1 MSINQEHKAT
11 PISKLATYLGITL
24 TLQLIGLI
32 ATFVYSSYFN
42 RTNSFA
48 DSFLFRSADSPPTPV
63 GFNRPPSF
71 GNHFFGDYLWV
82 YAEIKQIGSGGYFG
96 VSQLF
101 LLVASKLPYYASL
114 VCLLATGG
122 LLMYLAARSLLPD
135 LKLPEQLLLLTG
147 GFLFSQ
153 PVLLAIDRGQMHF
166 LLFPLLLLGLS
177 FAMSDGSR
185 RTWGGVLMAAAIS
198 MKLTPVF
205 FLLLFVKKRRWKDLR
220 VSLLTLFGLLLL
232 PIAYLPSGF
241 GAWKYQLGLLETNKE
256 MSLMYNSKKYF
267 AENVAHNNSFKL
279 LTYHFSQMDSAVGQ
293 VGDFI
298 FDNYFWFAGLLGIFL
313 CWLIV
318 QKCVTLFES
327 ALLMA
332 IASSLLIPIASTYTL
347 MVFILPVVVVMSDK
361 EFVFSRMNLI
371 YCFIIGVMLMPK
383 QIALSF
389 AVFQD
394 ASVTFGGILNSGLS
408 LLVVIFI
415 TCKCFYLNLGNS
427 LVWRKKQNCRI

>member
-1 MSINQEHKAT
+1 MGINQEHTAT
-11 PISKLATYLGITL
+11 PISKLATYLGVTL
-24 TLQLIGLI
+24 TLQLIGFI

-63 GFNRPPSF
+63 GFNRPVPF

-101 LLVASKLPYYASL
+101 LLIASNLPYYASL
-114 VCLLATGG
+114 ICLLATGG
-122 LLMYLAARSLLPD
+122 LLMYLAARSLLPE

-166 LLFPLLLLGLS
+166 LLFTLLLLGFA

-185 RTWGGVLMAAAIS
+185 RTCGGVLLAAAIS
-198 MKLTPVF
+198 MKMTPIF
-205 FLLLFVKKRRWKDLR
+205 FLLLFVKKRHWKELR
-220 VSLLTLFGLLLL
+220 VSLFTLFGLLLL

-241 GAWKYQLGLLETNKE
+241 GAWKYQLGLLETNRE

-267 AENVAHNNSFKL
+267 AENAAHNNSFKL
-279 LTYHFSQMDSAVGQ
+279 LSYHFSQMDSAVGQ
-293 VGDFI
+293 VGNFI
-298 FDNYFWFAGLLGIFL
+298 FDNYFGFAGLLGIFL

-318 QKCVTLFES
+318 QKNVTLFES
-327 ALLMA
+327 AILMA
-332 IASSLLIPIASTYTL
+332 IASSLLIPIAGTYTL
-347 MVFILPVVVVMSDK
+347 MVFILPVVVVLSDK
-361 EFVFSRMNLI
+361 EFVFNRMNVY
-371 YCFIIGVMLMPK
+371 YCLFVGVILMPK
-383 QIALSF
+383 QITLNF

-415 TCKCFYLNLGNS
+415 TCKCFYLSKGNS
-427 LVWRKKQNCRI
+427 